1 MATVGSI
8 QSSAAGAGPP
18 AGHRAE
24 RSLVSRFILLILVFL
39 AVPVAVYHTFKRS
52 ELDRQALI
60 VEAVQE
66 RGRLVGLGLLPLL
79 QQTEPSPL
87 LTIGDELRRFASP
100 STRLKIL
107 FRPVDQQQE
116 ASFYFVA
123 ASPVVSTDSLLR
135 ERDEMLRLG
144 ILKNVS
150 TTCSGDMTLATRYR
164 DPDGRDEILTS
175 MTPIL
180 TPSGCWVVVVSH
192 PIESLLGTSIA
203 QPVWQRFEVRVA
215 VGIYLAMAVL
225 TLFVFLSIRR
235 SVLRFRRLA
244 RDIRTGEAGQ
254 TSFAAQNEL
263 VELAGVAEEFD
274 RMINTLR
281 ASAESIRHAAEDN
294 AHAMKTPIA
303 IMRQSLE
310 PLKRIV
316 PLTDSRGRRA
326 IDVLENSIERLDQLV
341 STARRMD
348 EATAE
353 LLDPPRQ
360 RVDLSRLLKRMM
372 GAYGSV
378 LEGRGLRLATDLDDN
393 VIIRA
398 SEELLETIVENV
410 IDNSI
415 SVSPPGGRIS
425 VTLRRTSR
433 FANLVMQDEGPG
445 VPAEDLGRIFQ
456 RRFSSRPAAV
466 DQVGNGADK
475 EARRESPHAGI
486 GLWIV
491 RRNTEAIGGRVIA
504 ENGARG
510 GLIMRI
516 QVPTVA

>member
-1 MATVGSI
+1 MATAGSI
-8 QSSAAGAGPP
+8 QGSAAAAEPP
-18 AGHRAE
+18 TGRQAE
-24 RSLVSRFILLILVFL
+24 RSLVSRFILLIIVFL
-39 AVPVAVYHTFKRS
+39 AVPVAVYHTFKQS
-52 ELDRQALI
+52 ELDRQTLI
-60 VEAVQE
+60 IESVQE

-79 QQTEPSPL
+79 QKTEPSPL
-87 LTIGDELRRFASP
+87 LAIGDELRRFASP

-107 FRPVDQQQE
+107 FRPADQQNE
-116 ASFYFVA
+116 AGFFFVA
-123 ASPVVSTDSLLR
+123 ASPTVSSDSLSR

-150 TTCSGDMTLATRYR
+150 NTCSGDMTLATRYR

-180 TPSGCWVVVVSH
+180 TESGCWVIVVSH

-215 VGIYLAMAVL
+215 AGIYLALAGL
-225 TLFVFLSIRR
+225 TLLVFFSVRR
-235 SVLRFRRLA
+235 SVLRFRLLA
-244 RDIRTGEAGQ
+244 RDIRTGEAGEN
-254 TSFAAQNEL
+254 SFASQNEL

-316 PLTDSRGRRA
+316 PLTDNRGRRA

-348 EATAE
+348 EAMAE

-372 GAYGSV
+372 EAYGGV
-378 LEGRGLRLATDLDDN
+378 LEGRGLRLGTTLDDDI
-393 VIIRA
+393 VVRA
-398 SEELLETIVENV
+398 SEELMETVVENV
-410 IDNSI
+410 IDNSV

-425 VTLRRTSR
+425 VTLRRSSR
-433 FANLVMQDEGPG
+433 FANLLIQDEGPG

-456 RRFSSRPAAV
+456 RRFSNRPEATET
-466 DQVGNGADK
+466 GNGVD
-475 EARRESPHAGI
+475 EATNNESVHAGI

-491 RRNTEAIGGRVIA
+491 RRNIEAIGGRVSA
-504 ENGARG
+504 ENGPQG
-510 GLIMRI
+510 GLVLRI
-516 QVPTVA
+516 QVPIIA